1 MTKTKQP
8 SENVAYDFEFANYL
22 PSGVNID
29 SATVSISPSGPT
41 LGTKTISGQ
50 VVQQFI
56 SGGASGTTYKVTC
69 VATAGAWI
77 RELEF
82 SLSVSD
88 T

>member
-8 SENVAYDFEFANYL
+8 SENVDYDFDFANYL
-22 PSGVNID
+22 PSGDNI
-29 SATVSISPSGPT
+29 STATVTISPSGPT

-50 VVQQFI
+50 IVKQYI
-56 SGGASGTTYKVTC
+56 SGGTSGTTYKVTC
-69 VATAGAWI
+69 VANTATRT

-82 SLSVSD
+82 SLYVSD